1 MHLMT
6 RMFLSR
12 ALPRAV
18 VVFGAAIMTA
28 SVAMM
33 PIDASAQSRG
43 KRSAAP
49 PPAENEAL
57 PQVVQKQ
64 FPLTFN
70 WSLVSINGKPPTG
83 ERPSLTIDDNYRGTG
98 FAGCNSYSA
107 TTFPLNKQG
116 FATGPVAVT
125 RKTCDPAANASER
138 AFLVALR
145 SANAWD
151 LLGGQFILKT
161 QVGELRF
168 ERSI

>member
-1 MHLMT
+1 MYLMM
-6 RMFLSR
+6 RMFLPQVR
-12 ALPRAV
+12 PRAAV
-18 VVFGAAIMTA
+18 IFGALVTIGSM
-28 SVAMM
+28 AML
-33 PIDASAQSRG
+33 PLDVLAQSRG
-43 KRSAAP
+43 KRSAP

-70 WSLVSINGKPPTG
+70 WTLVSINGKPPAG

-116 FATGPVAVT
+116 FATGPVALT
-125 RKTCDPAANASER
+125 RKACEPAAAAAER

-151 LLGGQFILKT
+151 LVGGQFILKT
-161 QVGELRF
+161 QAGELRF